1 MRTLIFGAKG
11 QLGRDLME
19 VFASVGPLA
28 GHDLPEL
35 DISDDR
41 QVAEAIADFCPELIV
56 NAAAYTDVEGAEDD
70 APNAFRVNADGA
82 KVVARVAN
90 AVGAPVVY
98 YSTDYVFSGGQRTPY
113 TEDDP
118 QSPAGVYARSK
129 AEGEKRV
136 REEAPRHF
144 ILRTAWLYGPSGN
157 CFPNKMIALARR
169 HAELKVVEDEIGSPT
184 HTWDLAEASL
194 AIVQTQAF
202 GTYHAVNAGQCSR
215 YELAKT
221 VLSLA
226 GIETPVRPCASGEF
240 PSKAARPL
248 YSVLSTEKFAR
259 ATGFVF
265 QDWKNA
271 LGKFMTRLK
280 GEGTGP

>member
-35 DISDDR
+35 DVSDER
-41 QVAEAIADFCPELIV
+41 QVAEAIAEFCPELIV
-56 NAAAYTDVEGAEDD
+56 NAAAYTDVEGAEAD
-70 APNAFRVNADGA
+70 APNAFRVNAEGA
-82 KVVARVAN
+82 GVVARMAH

-98 YSTDYVFSGGQRTPY
+98 YSTDYVFGGGQHMPY

-118 QSPAGVYARSK
+118 QAPAGVYARSK
-129 AEGEKRV
+129 AKGEKRV
-136 REEAPRHF
+136 REEAPRHY

-157 CFPNKMIALARR
+157 CFPKKMIALARK
-169 HAELKVVEDEIGSPT
+169 HPELKVVEDEIGSPT
-184 HTWDLAEASL
+184 HTWDLAKATL
-194 AIVQTQAF
+194 AIVQTPAF
-202 GTYHAVNAGQCSR
+202 GTYHTVNAGQCSR

-226 GIETPVRPCASGEF
+226 GIETPVRPCASSEF
-240 PSKAARPL
+240 PAKAPRPL

-265 QDWKNA
+265 PDWRDA
-271 LGKFMTRLK
+271 LGRFMTRLK
-280 GEGTGP
+280 GEGTDP